1 MLLCEKVF
9 EKTNSPPPPPLL
21 VKLLSHIESSK
32 TFDDVAQH
40 VELEEDHLLADKPYE
55 EAYMIESKKIGVS
68 SSRQKKWKG
77 KVRKQRKGG
86 DKANFSKNK
95 HKHEIRTGNKRK
107 NMNCFN
113 CGKLGHFARDCTEQR
128 LSNNPPHREGLK
140 RLRGFLANSKR
151 K

>member
-1 MLLCEKVF
+1 MIRSLPSAWEHMRINL
-9 EKTNSPPPPPLL
+9 THNDS
-21 VKLLSHIESSK
+21 IK

-40 VELEEDHLLADKPYE
+40 VELNEDHLLADKPYR

-68 SSRQKKWKG
+68 GSGQKKWKG

-95 HKHEIRTGNKRK
+95 SRHEIRIGNKRN

-113 CGKLGHFARDCTEQR
+113 CGKLGHFARDYTEQR
-128 LSNNPPHREGLK
+128 LSSNPPHNEGLK
-140 RLRGFLANSKR
+140 CLHGFFSNSKT